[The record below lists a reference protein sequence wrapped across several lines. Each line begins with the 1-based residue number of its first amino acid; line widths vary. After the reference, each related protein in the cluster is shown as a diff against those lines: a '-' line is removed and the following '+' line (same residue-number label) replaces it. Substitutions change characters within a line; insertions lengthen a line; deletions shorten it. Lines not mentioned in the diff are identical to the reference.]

1 MINTIMNAVQ
11 AMVQQMVNMPVVIGS
26 MPPDEGYAVGYAGG
40 SPSETFRS
48 LNANYTMPIVFN
60 GKSADQ
66 QKLVEEM
73 DRVHLALTTSK
84 VLPFSDDWQI
94 YAITTSAA
102 PQLLGREENQNWI
115 YGSSFRV
122 LFYMRG
128 VKTNAG

>member
-11 AMVQQMVNMPVVIGS
+11 AMIQQLVSMPVVVGS
-26 MPPDEGYAVGYAGG
+26 MPPEEGYAVGYAGG
-40 SPSETFRS
+40 APIETFRT
-48 LNANYTMPIVFN
+48 LNANYTLPIVFN

-73 DRVHLALTTSK
+73 DRVHLVLTTSK

-94 YAITTSAA
+94 YSITTSAA
-102 PQLLGREENQNWI
+102 PQLLGREENRNWI
-115 YGSSFRV
+115 YGSSLRV

-128 VKTNAG
+128 VKTNA

>member
-1 MINTIMNAVQ
+1 MIDTIMNAVQ
-11 AMVQQMVNMPVVIGS
+11 AMVQQLVSMPVVVGS

-40 SPSETFRS
+40 APSETFRT
-48 LNANYTMPIVFN
+48 LNANYQLPIVFN

-102 PQLLGREENQNWI
+102 PQLLGREENRNWI
-115 YGSSFRV
+115 YGSSLRV
-122 LFYMRG
+122 LFYMKG
-128 VKTNAG
+128 AKKNA

>member
-1 MINTIMNAVQ
+1 MINEVMNVVRT
-11 AMVQQMVNMPVVIGS
+11 MVQQLVSMPVVVGS
-26 MPPDEGYAVGYAGG
+26 MPPEEGYAVGYAGG
-40 SPSETFRS
+40 APIETFRA
-48 LNANYTMPIVFN
+48 LNANYTLPIVFN

-94 YAITTSAA
+94 YSITTSAA
-102 PQLLGREENQNWI
+102 PQLLGREENRNWI
-115 YGSSFRV
+115 YGSSLRV

-128 VKTNAG
+128 VKTNA